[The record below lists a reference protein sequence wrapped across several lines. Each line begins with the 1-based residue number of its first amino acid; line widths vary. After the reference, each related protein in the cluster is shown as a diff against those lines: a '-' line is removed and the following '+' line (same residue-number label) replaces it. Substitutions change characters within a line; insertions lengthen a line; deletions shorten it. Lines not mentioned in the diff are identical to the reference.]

1 MNEKMVAY
9 FKVLA
14 DENRMKIVELL
25 LGGERCGCTLIDKLN
40 IQQPTLSYH
49 LRLLTEAGITRSY
62 REKNRIKYQVN
73 ESVIEEIKN
82 YMHYLLTVSPSC
94 HL

>member
-1 MNEKMVAY
+1 MNEKMVGY

-14 DENRMKIVELL
+14 DVNRMKIIELL
-25 LGGERCGCTLIDKLN
+25 LGGERCGCTLIDKLD

-49 LRLLTEAGITRSY
+49 LRLLAEAGITRSY

-73 ESVIEEIKN
+73 EEVIQEIKD
-82 YMHYLLTVSPSC
+82 YMSFLLCVTPSC
-94 HL
+94 NL